1 MEIVT
6 TETLPVEAS
15 MSGSNTCYLHCAS
28 LNRRSN
34 YGVCLFTIRA
44 FNREKL
50 HETSDCY
57 SLIGRGL
64 CEALAYQKKEQEA
77 GRALFFKAR
86 AIPIKDVTADSTKT
100 PARSRFRHQTIKPGE
115 EGYMSDLNAEANIP
129 QTKSS
134 PAAKKPKAVPKVDE
148 SKLSAIFGTET
159 ADLTDAVDEVVKA
172 EMAKKEKPT
181 SEEAKPKAS
190 GAVIRP
196 GMSILERA
204 RAMAGK

>member
-86 AIPIKDVTADSTKT
+86 AIPIKDVTADSAKT

-115 EGYMSDLNAEANIP
+115 EGYMSDLNAEANRP
-129 QTKSS
+129 QTKSA
-134 PAAKKPKAVPKVDE
+134 PVAKKPKEEP
-148 SKLSAIFGTET
+148 KLSAIFGTE
-159 ADLTDAVDEVVKA
+159 AVDLTDAVDEVVKA
-172 EMAKKEKPT
+172 EMAKKESPKP
-181 SEEAKPKAS
+181 EAVKPKTG

-204 RAMAGK
+204 RAMAGR

>member
-50 HETSDCY
+50 HDSSDCY

-86 AIPIKDVTADSTKT
+86 EIPIKDVTADSTKT

-115 EGYMSDLNAEANIP
+115 EGYMSDLNADANRP
-129 QTKSS
+129 QTKSA
-134 PAAKKPKAVPKVDE
+134 PVAKKPKEEP
-148 SKLSAIFGTET
+148 KLSAIFGTET